1 MTPLF
6 KEKFKIDSHR
16 LQNWDYSSEAVY
28 FITLV
33 TKDRKCIFGS
43 VEEEKMILNENGKIV
58 ENELLKSIKIR
69 KNWFFHNW
77 VIMPNHIHLLI
88 EIQNK
93 DVSINMESTQNIV
106 ETDSS
111 ASLQNQSEEKTE
123 IDATHIVETH
133 RSASTSSISTTENK
147 ISDISLSTYGRETHS
162 SAPLQSQSNSDFL
175 SETHI
180 VETHRSAPTSSIS
193 TTDISLS
200 TYGRETHS
208 SAPLQN
214 QSEEKIGINTMH
226 IVETHRSASTSS
238 ISTTENNISDLSLST
253 NVAETHCSAPLR
265 NQTESKFSRK
275 SNSISSFVAIFKS
288 ITTKQIGGSESIW
301 QANYHDHIVRNYKRF
316 EKVYDYIKNNPRSWE
331 TDSLK

>member
-1 MTPLF
+1 MKPLF

-43 VEEEKMILNENGKIV
+43 VEEEKMILSENGKIV

-93 DVSINMESTQNIV
+93 DVSINMENTQDIV
-106 ETDSS
+106 ETHCCASPSSISTTENNISDLSLSTYGRETHSS
-111 ASLQNQSEEKTE
+111 APLQNQSEEKTE

-133 RSASTSSISTTENK
+133 RSASTSSISTTENN
-147 ISDISLSTYGRETHS
+147 ILDL
-162 SAPLQSQSNSDFL
+162 
-175 SETHI
+175 
-180 VETHRSAPTSSIS
+180 
-193 TTDISLS
+193 SLS

-214 QSEEKIGINTMH
+214 QWDSKNGFDDNQIQNQI
-226 IVETHRSASTSS
+226 SS
-238 ISTTENNISDLSLST
+238 KL
-253 NVAETHCSAPLR
+253 
-265 NQTESKFSRK
+265 SRK

-301 QANYHDHIVRNYKRF
+301 QTNYHDHIVRNYKRF
-316 EKVYDYIKNNPRSWE
+316 EKIYDYIKNNPRSWE